1 MDTAARRARR
11 AGRGAMVSGGPHRG
25 SPLLDSSPRGPPH
38 RGLGGEHQRL
48 LVDAGHLGGAC
59 HDDLDVGQGQ
69 RHQLLHIYFHFFW
82 VCTSRWDF

>member
-1 MDTAARRARR
+1 M
-11 AGRGAMVSGGPHRG
+11 GY
-25 SPLLDSSPRGPPH
+25 SPWGCKESDIFNKEFHS
-38 RGLGGEHQRL
+38 LGGEHQRL